1 MDWEKASKL
10 KQTGM
15 KQQPSI
21 QIHPL
26 NAVKRTFA
34 QETCVELCGDQLNPA
49 GAKVPVFATK
59 WVVFDEIQQ
68 KIVLLSEHDRK
79 MRKKE
84 MKWNTCQ
91 DNKKLIM
98 DAVHRQLDM
107 IRNQNWNLRTD
118 TPHRVALMVI

>member
-1 MDWEKASKL
+1 MGK
-10 KQTGM
+10 
-15 KQQPSI
+15 SI
-21 QIHPL
+21 QTKTNWDEATTFYPDPPI
-26 NAVKRTFA
+26 KCSKKKITFA

>member
-1 MDWEKASKL
+1 M
-10 KQTGM
+10 
-15 KQQPSI
+15 
-21 QIHPL
+21 
-26 NAVKRTFA
+26 
-34 QETCVELCGDQLNPA
+34 C
-49 GAKVPVFATK
+49 
-59 WVVFDEIQQ
+59 DEIQQ
-68 KIVLLSEHDRK
+68 KIIIREYDRK

-118 TPHRVALMVI
+118 MPHRVALVVI

>member
-1 MDWEKASKL
+1 
-10 KQTGM
+10 M

-59 WVVFDEIQQ
+59 WVVCDEIQQ
-68 KIVLLSEHDRK
+68 KIIIREYDRK

-107 IRNQNWNLRTD
+107 IRNQNWNLWTD
-118 TPHRVALMVI
+118 MPHRVALMVI